1 MYQKKTTGGIKK
13 TQSKFKASLAD
24 RATQRGPVSKEDGK
38 RVEKKRRMVWG
49 GEEMERGREM
59 KEKESEKPDHNHCCL
74 T

>member
-38 RVEKKRRMVWG
+38 GV
-49 GEEMERGREM
+49 EEMKNGVGRRRNRKGRGNEG
-59 KEKESEKPDHNHCCL
+59 KGK
-74 T
+74 